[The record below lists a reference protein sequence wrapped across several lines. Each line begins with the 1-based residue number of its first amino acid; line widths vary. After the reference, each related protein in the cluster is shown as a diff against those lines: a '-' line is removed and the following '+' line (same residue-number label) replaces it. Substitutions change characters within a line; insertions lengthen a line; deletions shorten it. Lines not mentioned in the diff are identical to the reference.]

1 MPFSWPSHK
10 ATLVRRSVQ
19 RSQTILPTQAQKP
32 PPAVEGVPQEGVIHS
47 GSCAGLETRG
57 SGSEPLLCK
66 GERVPRLIR
75 TEGHGRDQQGGHG
88 NGANGPQAAQSHA
101 KRTNVSQPWGDD
113 PWVCQLLLSLQ
124 LRLAVQA
131 WAIERDSV
139 SRAGGLKS
147 L

>member
-19 RSQTILPTQAQKP
+19 RSQAILPTQAQKR
-32 PPAVEGVPQEGVIHS
+32 PPAVEGVRQEGVIHS
-47 GSCAGLETRG
+47 GPCAGLETRG

-101 KRTNVSQPWGDD
+101 KRTNVSQPWGGMT
-113 PWVCQLLLSLQ
+113 PGYANCYCHCKLGLLFRLGPLSATVCQG
-124 LRLAVQA
+124 
-131 WAIERDSV
+131 
-139 SRAGGLKS
+139 RAA
-147 L
+147 